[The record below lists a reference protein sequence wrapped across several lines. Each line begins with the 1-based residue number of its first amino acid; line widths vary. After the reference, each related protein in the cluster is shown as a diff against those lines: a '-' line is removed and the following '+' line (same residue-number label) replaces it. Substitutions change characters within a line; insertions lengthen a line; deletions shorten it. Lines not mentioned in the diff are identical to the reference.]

1 MLCDSHDMDQSS
13 ASQRIPASFRLAG
26 RAWGRRVQ
34 EEIFCRS
41 PFLAQP
47 GRFAGEE
54 RRNCRLGVMPGQVSR
69 GQSLP
74 PLPESSCTSVR
85 QGAQSQTVTG
95 IISRDDAGR
104 EHDVIVYSSDYFLL

>member
-26 RAWGRRVQ
+26 KAWGRRVQ

-47 GRFAGEE
+47 GGFAGEE

-74 PLPESSCTSVR
+74 LCQKAP
-85 QGAQSQTVTG
+85 AQVSG
-95 IISRDDAGR
+95 KEPSPR
-104 EHDVIVYSSDYFLL
+104 L